1 MNIRRIVLD
10 VDKAIERPSLLD
22 VAKAID
28 TVAGVEAFDIT
39 VTEIDMET
47 VGTIITVEGVDIDY
61 ESLIQRIES
70 TGAMV
75 HSLDGLVVGSR
86 DVAGVERRR

>member
-10 VDKAIERPSLLD
+10 VDKAIARPSLLD

-28 TVAGVEAFDIT
+28 TVTGVEAFDIT
-39 VTEIDMET
+39 VTEIDLET

-75 HSLDGLVVGSR
+75 HSLDELVVGSR
-86 DVAGVERRR
+86 DVAGAERRR